1 MKLKMCR
8 LEMINNLME
17 NRITKLDETSF
28 KSLLNNTIKDLFIF
42 KKFLNDD
49 FDYGLFENKNVIN
62 INDYNYID
70 NDLNIDYSYPNK
82 ETTLVCSTNEIDS
95 IGTTYIVLP
104 YKDAFFTIKDKDNY
118 LKGFWTEK
126 VIWLNKFNK
135 NELWTN
141 DKCLLIK
148 KDLFI

>member
-8 LEMINNLME
+8 LEMINNIME
-17 NRITKLDETSF
+17 NRITKLNENVF
-28 KSLLNNTIKDLFIF
+28 QSLLKNTNKDLYIF
-42 KKFLNDD
+42 KKILNDD
-49 FDYGLFENKNVIN
+49 FNFGLFENKDTIN
-62 INDYNYID
+62 INDYKYDD

-82 ETTLVCSTNEIDS
+82 ETSLVCSTYETDT

-118 LKGFWTEK
+118 LKGFWSEK
-126 VIWLNKFNK
+126 VIWLNKFTK